1 MFTAAS
7 SLLSRALSGQAHY
20 SQVTIVLP
28 REGNTDYP
36 GEDILV
42 TSIPGSPYTVQYGQ
56 CGVGGEKIVLPYS
69 MFYNTSTAARLLVA
83 EWAKYRYGVYDEHGY
98 PGSIL
103 YPNYY
108 ISHGSIYP
116 TGTSNALVTG
126 SWVTKNTTTSLC
138 DPTVEQCY
146 FRPEGP
152 NTHIT
157 CSRSSLTLQQFI
169 AFGVA

>member
-1 MFTAAS
+1 MLQEVFSHAS
-7 SLLSRALSGQAHY
+7 SLLYSALDGEVY
-20 SQVTIVLP
+20 FSQVSILLASNNSARNV
-28 REGNTDYP
+28 
-36 GEDILV
+36 DILV
-42 TSIPGSPYTVQYGQ
+42 TSHTVPTYHTVQYGQ

-108 ISHGSIYP
+108 ISQGSIYP

-157 CSRSSLTLQQFI
+157 
-169 AFGVA
+169 